1 MKKVCVITG
10 TRAEYGLLKPL
21 IAKIDKDKEFQLQ
34 LVVTGMHLSPEF
46 GLTYQEIE
54 EDGFEITERNEMILS
69 SDTPNGITKSI
80 GLGMIGFADIFTRI
94 MPDIIVLLGDRYE
107 LLAAATAALVHRIPI
122 AHLHGGES
130 TEAVID
136 EAIRHSITKMSALH
150 FTSTEVYKKR
160 VIQLGEEPKRVFW
173 VGALGIENIKTEKLM
188 DKDKLSQSIGF
199 PLDMPYMVVTFHP
212 VTLEKNTA
220 QNQIE
225 NLLQALQKFKE
236 YKILFTKANSDT
248 DGRVINHKIEEF
260 VHKNAERAYVASSLG
275 MVRYLSAL
283 KYCVMVVGNSSSG
296 IIEVPSFKIP
306 TVNIGNRQL
315 GRVKADSVI
324 DCGES
329 TLEIVEAIKRAKTL
343 YEGNGLYNM
352 KNPYEGVCPSESILY
367 EIRKF
372 LSEGNST
379 IKSFYSIV

>member
-1 MKKVCVITG
+1 M
-10 TRAEYGLLKPL
+10 
-21 IAKIDKDKEFQLQ
+21 
-34 LVVTGMHLSPEF
+34 
-46 GLTYQEIE
+46 
-54 EDGFEITERNEMILS
+54 
-69 SDTPNGITKSI
+69 ITKI
-80 GLGMIGFADIFTRI
+80 ILYQNYPFVNIF
-94 MPDIIVLLGDRYE
+94 LLY
-107 LLAAATAALVHRIPI
+107 L
-122 AHLHGGES
+122 
-130 TEAVID
+130 
-136 EAIRHSITKMSALH
+136 TKLI
-150 FTSTEVYKKR
+150 F
-160 VIQLGEEPKRVFW
+160 
-173 VGALGIENIKTEKLM
+173 
-188 DKDKLSQSIGF
+188 
-199 PLDMPYMVVTFHP
+199 
-212 VTLEKNTA
+212 
-220 QNQIE
+220 
-225 NLLQALQKFKE
+225 

-248 DGRVINHKIEEF
+248 DGRVRNHKIEEF